1 LKVWPAAGARSANP
15 ARVLDGAARTD
26 MRADDGCPCEVR
38 SSVRGVRIQGRGAV
52 WQADTPWSVIKS

>member
-1 LKVWPAAGARSANP
+1 VARRRCAIGNP

-26 MRADDGCPCEVR
+26 MRADDGGPCAMR
-38 SSVRGVRIQGRGAV
+38 SSVRGVRIQARGAV